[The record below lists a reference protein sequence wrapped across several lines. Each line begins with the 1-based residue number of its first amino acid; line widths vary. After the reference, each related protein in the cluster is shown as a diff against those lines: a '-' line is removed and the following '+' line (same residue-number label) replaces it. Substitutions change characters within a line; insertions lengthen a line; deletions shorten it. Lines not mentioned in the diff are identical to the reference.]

1 MNKKLLVAVLAVV
14 IIAALA
20 LLARPIPVIE
30 NPRVRASINNAAGYF
45 TLRNYGLAGYCV
57 VGVEMVSPQG
67 VMAKMYMSVQT
78 EGGMHEH
85 QGMHEHKEVDK
96 VCVGP
101 FGVAEFKPGGYHLM
115 IMEPLDIGSDVKF
128 RLKLDDGSKV
138 EVVAKVGMAEEM

>member
-30 NPRVRASINNAAGYF
+30 NPRVQASINNAAGYF
-45 TLRNYGLAGYCV
+45 TLRNYGLVEYCV

-67 VMAKMYMSVQT
+67 VMAMMHRTVMT
-78 EGGMHEH
+78 EGGMHEM
-85 QGMHEHKEVDK
+85 QEVDK

-101 FGVAEFKPGGYHLM
+101 FGVVEFKQGGYHVM
-115 IMEPLDIGSDVKF
+115 IMKPLDIGSDVKF

-138 EVVAKVGMAEEM
+138 EVVAKVGKAEGMHNH